1 MAANDD
7 KIACGTDLTFMEL
20 LASAIG
26 KDASNKPYLRL
37 YATTNVSGS
46 TFFGC
51 DGVPADEANIEA
63 VLKNLFTLD
72 ANGDVALRTGTAT

>member
-1 MAANDD
+1 MAANDS
-7 KIACGTDLTFMEL
+7 KVACATDLTFEEL

-46 TFFGC
+46 KYFDCG
-51 DGVPADEANIEA
+51 GIPADEANIKA
-63 VLKNLFTLD
+63 GIRDLFTLD
-72 ANGDVALRTGTAT
+72 ANGDVALRTGTA